1 MPSSRST
8 TSRSAAQRRRAQ
20 AMARQ
25 TSYAK
30 AALPTMAEPAFEDDD
45 WDASPATPR
54 WPAVAGLVICVVGL
68 ADAAYLTYAH
78 YTTAAV
84 LACSTKGFIDCAAV
98 TTSRYSHIFGVP
110 VAVLGLVYFAFMTP
124 LMLPVA
130 WRSRNRW
137 IRALRLAAS
146 VVGVGLVVWLVYVEL
161 IKLNAIC
168 EYCTGVHILTFG
180 LFVVIA
186 LGTIATADPA

>member
-8 TSRSAAQRRRAQ
+8 AQRRRAQ

-25 TSYAK
+25 TAYTK
-30 AALPTMAEPAFEDDD
+30 AAAPAPVEPVVDDD
-45 WDASPATPR
+45 WDDYEAAPK
-54 WPAVAGLVICVVGL
+54 WPARAGLFICVLGL

-78 YTTAAV
+78 YTSASN

-110 VAVLGLVYFAFMTP
+110 VAVLGLIYFVFMTP

-130 WRSRNRW
+130 WRSPNRW
-137 IRALRLAAS
+137 LRLVRLGS
-146 VVGVGLVVWLVYVEL
+146 SIVGVGMVLWLVYVEL
-161 IKLNAIC
+161 IRLDNIC
-168 EYCTGVHILTFG
+168 EYCTGVHVLTLA
-180 LFVVIA
+180 LFVVVA
-186 LGTIATADPA
+186 LGTIATAETD